1 MKRVLFFFLV
11 LIAGLFIYSHAEA
24 DTASCNDISD
34 VYIDQCSDC
43 SPQGLTTNY
52 NNKTRLMVA
61 YHPTH
66 GIARSLL
73 KI

>member
-1 MKRVLFFFLV
+1 MKKILFV
-11 LIAGLFIYSHAEA
+11 LIMLSAIFS
-24 DTASCNDISD
+24 TALQAAAVTCTDISD
-34 VYIDQCSDC
+34 VYIDQCLDC